1 MERMRRWWLERYS
14 LDELREMAGAI
25 VALLGLGGLRLCS
38 SKEIRSPVALT
49 RGQGINRAVGA
60 NPTGEGPLL
69 DHHGPRPSSVVKRR
83 MHRVAGMPMPS

>member
-25 VALLGLGGLRLCS
+25 VALLGLGGLRLFL
-38 SKEIRSPVALT
+38 EQGDQEPVALT
-49 RGQGINRAVGA
+49 RGQGLNGAVGA

-83 MHRVAGMPMPS
+83 MHRFTGMPMPS